1 MIDLIK
7 YPVITE
13 KSCRQIEENKYTFNV
28 DKKLTKPQIKKIL
41 ENLFKINIISVNTH
55 LPPKKKKRLGLKQG
69 YKARYKRVI
78 ITIKSNQQIPI
89 FGIEKTN

>member
-13 KSCRQIEENKYTFNV
+13 KSCRLIEKNKYTFDV
-28 DKKLTKPQIKKIL
+28 DKKLTKSQIKKIL
-41 ENLFKINIISVNTH
+41 ENLFEINIISVNTH
-55 LPPKKKKRLGLKQG
+55 LPPLKKKRLGLKQG
-69 YKARYKRVI
+69 YKVRYKRVI

-89 FGIEKTN
+89 FGVEK

>member
-7 YPVITE
+7 YPIITE

-41 ENLFKINIISVNTH
+41 EGLFKINITSVNTH
-55 LPPKKKKRLGLKQG
+55 LPPTKKKTFRVKTRL
-69 YKARYKRVI
+69 
-78 ITIKSNQQIPI
+78 
-89 FGIEKTN
+89 

>member
-13 KSCRQIEENKYTFNV
+13 KSCRLIEKNKYTFDV
-28 DKKLTKPQIKKIL
+28 DKKLTKVQIKKIL
-41 ENLFKINIISVNTH
+41 ENLFQINIISVNTH
-55 LPPKKKKRLGLKQG
+55 LPPIKKKRLGLKQG

-89 FGIEKTN
+89 FGTEKNS

>member
-13 KSCRQIEENKYTFNV
+13 KTCSLIEKNKYTFDVYN
-28 DKKLTKPQIKKIL
+28 KLTKPQIKKIL
-41 ENLFKINIISVNTH
+41 ENLFEINIISVNTH
-55 LPPKKKKRLGLKQG
+55 LLPIKKKRLGLKKG
-69 YKARYKRVI
+69 YKTNYKRVI

-89 FGIEKTN
+89 FQNKN